1 MLILI
6 ALSSIKLG
14 YDTYFIEIEEKTP
27 VMIVSDQID
36 KIFNYLF
43 IIEMSFKLVAMGF
56 CMDENSYLRD
66 EWNQLDFFIV
76 TSSIV
81 DMMLADM
88 ELSAMKILRM
98 LRVLRPL
105 RFLTHNIELKLLVN
119 ALIGS
124 LGGIFNVLIVV
135 AVVFLI
141 YAIFGVSLYSGKF

>member
-56 CMDENSYLRD
+56 YMDENSYLRD
-66 EWNQLDFFIV
+66 EWNQLDFFI
-76 TSSIV
+76 SPLKIIGPDSK
-81 DMMLADM
+81 
-88 ELSAMKILRM
+88 ELCIS
-98 LRVLRPL
+98 
-105 RFLTHNIELKLLVN
+105 
-119 ALIGS
+119 
-124 LGGIFNVLIVV
+124 
-135 AVVFLI
+135 
-141 YAIFGVSLYSGKF
+141 